1 MRTWWLQTNS
11 FVQLAKHSLFRRFA
25 PVYASLWKLPAM
37 RTDTLAPEDLILTV
51 EQNDADVSESPL
63 GPA

>member
-1 MRTWWLQTNS
+1 MVRLQTNF

-51 EQNDADVSESPL
+51 EQNDADVGAKAL
-63 GPA
+63 LVQHD